1 MEPTLPQNRNGRRA
15 LDAPVLL
22 EESFDARLG
31 SRERLRF
38 ARQVLLCLLLLVVAV
53 FAGYAAM
60 PDNPAMAAIFE
71 VVKIGALPLAT
82 LVITFYFPNKAR

>member
-1 MEPTLPQNRNGRRA
+1 MPLPESEKRNGRRA
-15 LDAPVLL
+15 VDVPLTPKQTIA
-22 EESFDARLG
+22 ERLS

-38 ARQVLLCLLLLVVAV
+38 ARQVLSSLLFVVIGV